1 MVPAM
6 PRRLLALLALL
17 LGLTVLAACGGGGDD
32 APRGL
37 NSPQIGATGDAPE
50 APAQLGFPGF
60 ATKNTTRVGG
70 ADPVADAAAVARA
83 VYPGGAPDTNPAAVA
98 LVDKDA
104 WQAGIAA
111 SVLMS
116 SPLRA
121 PVLLTDGGSLP
132 RASADALRALAPTG
146 ASALGGIQVI
156 RVGQAPAPEGYRS
169 TTIEGEEPSALAAA
183 VDRFQ
188 SAAFGR
194 ATRAV
199 VVASVDDP
207 AYAMPAAAY
216 AAKSGNPVLFV
227 RRDTIPGATFAA
239 LRAHGRPRIYV
250 LGPESVVSARV
261 ERALRAL
268 GPVRRIAGTDPVES
282 AIAFARYRDGE
293 FGWGVLD
300 PGHGL
305 VFANAAR
312 PADAA
317 AAAPLS
323 ATGTYG
329 PLLLVD
335 RAEAMPLALSQYLLD
350 IQPGYERD
358 PVRGVYNHGWLIG
371 DESAIS
377 LPVQSRIDS
386 LLEISPVRTSQP

>member
-1 MVPAM
+1 MA
-6 PRRLLALLALL
+6 RRLLALAGLL
-17 LGLTVLAACGGGGDD
+17 LLLTGLTGCGSDD
-32 APRGL
+32 SSQRGL
-37 NSPQIGATGDAPE
+37 QTPQIGSRGDEPQASE
-50 APAQLGFPGF
+50 RLGFPGF

-83 VYPGGAPDTNPAAVA
+83 VYPGGAPDTNPPAVA

-104 WQAGIAA
+104 WQAGVAA
-111 SVLMS
+111 AVLMS
-116 SPLRA
+116 APLRA
-121 PVLLTDGGSLP
+121 PILLSDDGALP
-132 RASADALRALAPTG
+132 QASAEALRALAPTG
-146 ASALGGIQVI
+146 AGALGGTQVI
-156 RVGQAPAPEGYRS
+156 RVGAAPAPEGYRS
-169 TTIEGEEPSALAAA
+169 TTVAGDDPAALAAA
-183 VDRFQ
+183 IDRFQ

-199 VVASVDDP
+199 MIASLDDP
-207 AYAMPAAAY
+207 AFAMPAAAY
-216 AAKSGNPVLFV
+216 AAKSGIPVLFV
-227 RRDTIPGATFAA
+227 RRDTIPGPTFAA
-239 LRAHGRPRIYV
+239 LQAHRRPRIYL
-250 LGPESVVSARV
+250 LGPEAAVSARV
-261 ERALRAL
+261 ERALRGL
-268 GPVRRIAGTDPVES
+268 GPVQRIAGEDPVRN
-282 AIAFARYRDGE
+282 AIAFARYRDGA
-293 FGWGVLD
+293 FGWGVVD

-305 VFANAAR
+305 VFANADR
-312 PADAA
+312 PSDAA

-323 ATGTYG
+323 ASGTYG

-335 RAEAMPLALSQYLLD
+335 DAKTLPLALGQYLLD

>member
-1 MVPAM
+1 MS
-6 PRRLLALLALL
+6 RRPLALAGLL
-17 LGLTVLAACGGGGDD
+17 LLLLTGLLGCGGDSES
-32 APRGL
+32 PRGL
-37 NSPQIGATGDAPE
+37 QTPQIGSKGDESE
-50 APAQLGFPGF
+50 ASEQLGFPGF

-83 VYPGGAPDTNPAAVA
+83 VYPGGAPDTNPPAVA

-121 PVLLTDGGSLP
+121 PILLTDDGAMP
-132 RASADALRALAPTG
+132 QASAEALRALAPTG
-146 ASALGGIQVI
+146 ASSLGGVQVI
-156 RVGQAPAPEGYRS
+156 RVGEAPAPEGYRS
-169 TTIEGEEPSALAAA
+169 TTIEGGDPTALAAA

-199 VVASVDDP
+199 LVASGDDP

-227 RRDTIPGATFAA
+227 SRDTIPGATFAA
-239 LRAHGRPRIYV
+239 LQAHRRPRIYL
-250 LGPESVVSARV
+250 LGPEAVVSARV

-268 GPVRRIAGTDPVES
+268 GPVQRIAGADPVRN
-282 AIAFARYRDGE
+282 AIAFARYSDGA
-293 FGWGVLD
+293 FGWGVVD

-305 VFANAAR
+305 VIANTRR
-312 PADAA
+312 PSDAA
-317 AAAPLS
+317 AAVPLS
-323 ATGTYG
+323 ASGTYG

-335 RAEAMPLALSQYLLD
+335 EAETLPLPLGQYLLD

-358 PVRGVYNHGWLIG
+358 PVRGVYNHAWLIG

>member
-1 MVPAM
+1 M
-6 PRRLLALLALL
+6 PRRPLALAGLLLLLLA
-17 LGLTVLAACGGGGDD
+17 GLVGCGGDD
-32 APRGL
+32 NSSRGFET
-37 NSPQIGATGDAPE
+37 PQIGSRGDE
-50 APAQLGFPGF
+50 AKASEQLGFPVF

-83 VYPGGAPDTNPAAVA
+83 VYPGGAPDTNPPAVA

-104 WQAGIAA
+104 WQTGIAA
-111 SVLMS
+111 AVLMS

-121 PVLLTDGGSLP
+121 PILLTDGETMP
-132 RASADALRALAPTG
+132 QASAEALKALAPTG
-146 ASALGGIQVI
+146 SSALGGTQVI
-156 RVGQAPAPEGYRS
+156 RVGEAPAPAGYRS
-169 TTIEGEEPSALAAA
+169 TTIEGTDPTVLAAA

-188 SAAFGR
+188 SAAVGR

-199 VVASVDDP
+199 TIASADDP

-216 AAKSGNPVLFV
+216 AAKSGTPVLFV

-239 LRAHGRPRIYV
+239 LQAHRRPRIYL
-250 LGPESVVSARV
+250 LGPETVVSARV
-261 ERALRAL
+261 ERALRGL
-268 GPVRRIAGTDPVES
+268 GPVQRIAGPDPVRN
-282 AIAFARYRDGE
+282 AIAFARYSDGVY
-293 FGWGVLD
+293 GWGIVD
-300 PGHGL
+300 PGHGI
-305 VFANAAR
+305 VFANTAR
-312 PADAA
+312 PSDAA

-323 ATGTYG
+323 ASGTYG
-329 PLLLVD
+329 PLLLLD
-335 RAEAMPLALSQYLLD
+335 DAETLPLPLGQFLLD

-371 DESAIS
+371 DASAIS